1 MAAKN
6 PSRAE
11 FELVLRN
18 DFYSFMRRCFKHLYP
33 TTKFIPGWY
42 LQVVAATLEAWSRGD
57 VNRQIISIP
66 PRYGKST
73 AASIAFVAWHLGH
86 HPEARIICVSYAQD
100 SAEKLARDCISVMSS
115 DWYKQIFPTRL
126 SRRS

>member
-1 MAAKN
+1 MKN

-11 FELVLRN
+11 PRAHSEKRFLFIHVAMLPGI
-18 DFYSFMRRCFKHLYP
+18 STRRQ
-33 TTKFIPGWY
+33 KFVPGWY
-42 LQVVAATLEAWSRGD
+42 LAGGGSDIRGVQPRRRAPAD
-57 VNRQIISIP
+57 INIP

-100 SAEKLARDCISVMSS
+100 FAEKLALDYMSVMSS
-115 DWYKQIFPTRL
+115 KMVQGDFPDSTV
-126 SRRS
+126 